1 MKAYLSG
8 DQTYTVRIGDQTE
21 YKLYQATL
29 DANLVYTTD
38 TKVTSIASTSTTEID
53 SFSITQYRSSRSQ
66 IQITQGSNYQ
76 IADTLILHNGSTSSL
91 IEYGSISTND
101 YLANFSTTVE
111 SGKCVLNIS
120 MLNSADATVKV
131 VSQKLTV

>member
-53 SFSITQYRSSRSQ
+53 SFPITQYRSSRSQ

-111 SGKCVLNIS
+111 SGKCVLKIS

-131 VSQKLTV
+131 VSQKVTV